1 MFDKI
6 VLKYFQ
12 SHKKTVLRLHPGIN
26 GIIGRPNSG
35 KTAIIRAIL
44 LLKNNRPTGF
54 AYHNNLTKNPKTEV
68 HVKPSNSPLLKLIR
82 TKSKALF
89 YYGKK
94 SFKTGRYVP
103 DEITNA
109 LNLEDI
115 NFGLQ
120 LGLPFLILSPPS
132 EIAREINKVTESEV
146 INKCIKITN
155 EKLNKLKS
163 KRKSL
168 QSSIDETQ
176 KKLIP
181 YKRLYK
187 VKPILE
193 RAIKYDKQILKRE
206 EKIEELLGISNFI
219 NKAQKAINNQE
230 KPLQAKGLIEQAESL
245 QYDMENLASQM
256 TLLENIKMLK
266 QSLQHAVEEKHELID
281 NYTDELKKSKRCPT
295 CFQPIKNNTIED
307 IWKELNR

>member
-1 MFDKI
+1 MIDKI
-6 VLKYFQ
+6 VLKNFQ
-12 SHKKTVLRLHPGIN
+12 SHKNSILRLHSGIN
-26 GIIGRPNSG
+26 GVIGRPNSG
-35 KTAIIRAIL
+35 KTAVIRGIL

-68 HVKPSNSPLLKLIR
+68 HVKPSNSPLLRFIK
-82 TKSKALF
+82 TKSKAIF

-94 SFKTGRYVP
+94 DFKTGRYVP

-155 EKLNKLKS
+155 ERLNKLKS
-163 KRKSL
+163 KKKSL
-168 QSSIDETQ
+168 QSSVEETQ

-181 YKRLYK
+181 YKKLHK
-187 VKPILE
+187 VKPILNK
-193 RAIKYDKQILKRE
+193 AIKYDEQILKRE
-206 EKIEELLGISNFI
+206 EKTEELLGIFTFVT
-219 NKAQKAINNQE
+219 KAKRAIHNQE

-245 QYDMENLASQM
+245 QHDMENLASQM

-266 QSLQHAVEEKHELID
+266 HSLKSAIKEKHELID
-281 NYTDELKKSKRCPT
+281 DYTTELKKSKRCPT
-295 CFQPIKNNTIED
+295 CFQPIKNKTID
-307 IWKELNR
+307 YIWKELNQ

>member
-1 MFDKI
+1 MIEYIKI
-6 VLKYFQ
+6 LNFQ
-12 SHKKTVLRLHPGIN
+12 SHKKTVLKLHPGIN
-26 GIIGRPNSG
+26 GIVGRPNSG
-35 KTAIIRAIL
+35 KTAIIRSIL

-54 AYHNNLTKNPKTEV
+54 AFHNNSTKNPKTEV
-68 HVKPSNSPLLKLIR
+68 HIKLDNSKLLRFVK
-82 TKSKALF
+82 TKSKSF
-89 YYGKK
+89 YYYGKEM
-94 SFKTGRYVP
+94 FKTGRYVP
-103 DEITNA
+103 DKITDS
-109 LNLEDI
+109 LNLEEI
-115 NFGLQ
+115 NISLQ

-256 TLLENIKMLK
+256 TLLENIKILK